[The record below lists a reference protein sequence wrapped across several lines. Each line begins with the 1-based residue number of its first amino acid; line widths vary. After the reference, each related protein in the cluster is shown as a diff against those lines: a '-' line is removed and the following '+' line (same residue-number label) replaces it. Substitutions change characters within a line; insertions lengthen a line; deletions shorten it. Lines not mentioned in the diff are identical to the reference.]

1 VSLLATELTLLEYMD
16 ENPEHL
22 ILNEDWKNNLL
33 DLAGMIPIPG
43 IGTGADTINMF
54 LFAKEKQWVNAGISA
69 LSLLEGIGDLIG
81 KGGKLALKLSSTL
94 GIDVAGQIKKTGGIG
109 KKIIDIAQLIQTWL
123 DSADDEGGVIDK
135 VLDKVEKISENW
147 PTEGLTEGEGKPSRA
162 AMFINTKIPWLGN
175 LIKSATAGSPFM
187 TGIRKGLEAFITAIG
202 KLVGKSSS
210 EKEPVQR
217 AKKFMSQSAQT
228 TVPIGAAVQACKTL
242 GGCKSLKEERALKNE
257 MRYHA
262 LLRNKLWSDHK
273 KYDEP
278 NIFTKADR
286 INRALNSILGD
297 K

>member
-1 VSLLATELTLLEYMD
+1 MSLAGKLTLLEYMD

-54 LFAKEKQWVNAGISA
+54 LFAKEKQWVNAGVSA
-69 LSLLEGIGDLIG
+69 LSLLEGIGDIIG
-81 KGGKLALKLSSTL
+81 KGGKLALKLSSAL
-94 GIDVAGQIKKTGGIG
+94 GIDVAGKIKSTGGFG
-109 KKIIDIAQLIQTWL
+109 KKIIDIAQLIQAWL

-147 PTEGLTEGEGKPSRA
+147 PTEGIAEGEEKPSNAYRA
-162 AMFINTKIPWLGN
+162 SVALNRKWPWLGN

-187 TGIRKGLEAFITAIG
+187 TGIRKGLEAFIAAIG
-202 KLVGKSSS
+202 KLVGQSSS
-210 EKEPVQR
+210 SQDAVTR

-228 TVPIGAAVQACKTL
+228 TVPVGAAVQACKTL
-242 GGCKSLKEERALKNE
+242 GGCKNLKEEKRLKNE
-257 MRYHA
+257 LRYRA
-262 LLRNKLWSDHK
+262 LLRNKV
-273 KYDEP
+273 
-278 NIFTKADR
+278 
-286 INRALNSILGD
+286 GD